1 MVYVPTAV
9 EVAVANVTVEVA
21 PVFRLAGA
29 NVAVTPVG
37 RPLAVN
43 VVATAGPDE
52 IVGLATVLAL
62 RPALTVALETDRARP
77 SVPGTETVRLY
88 VAVWLTPFAV
98 PVTTIG

>member
-1 MVYVPTAV
+1 MPTAV
-9 EVAVANVTVEVA
+9 EVAVANVTVEVE
-21 PVFRLAGA
+21 PVFSDAGA

-62 RPALTVALETDRARP
+62 RPALTVALEVERLRP
-77 SVPGTETVRLY
+77 KVPGTETVKVY
-88 VAVWLTPFAV
+88 VADWLTPLAV